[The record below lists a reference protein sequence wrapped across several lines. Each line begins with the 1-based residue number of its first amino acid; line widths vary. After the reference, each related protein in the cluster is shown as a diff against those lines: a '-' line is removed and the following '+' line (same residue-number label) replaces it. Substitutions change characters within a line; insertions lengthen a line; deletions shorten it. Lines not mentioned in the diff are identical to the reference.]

1 MKLRQNRS
9 TQWFRRLVRT
19 QLTGDSSSSPPLRT
33 NDLIT
38 TGTNTL
44 ISQLSEEAFETVL
57 LTTEHLPILGVL
69 RPPNL
74 PISSV
79 WHR

>member
-33 NDLIT
+33 NGLIT

-44 ISQLSEEAFETVL
+44 ISQLSEEAVETVL
-57 LTTEHLPILGVL
+57 LITKYLPILGVL

-79 WHR
+79 WHK